1 MEILL
6 YLPYTIGNV
15 WAIDVFCKKFLEVS
29 KEKEKLFLL
38 FLFSGKMLLF
48 VLSVFCGLPFIIH
61 ALFRHALVIGLVML
75 SFQTDWEKKLLAAS
89 ISITVITLVVDF
101 CDSFLSVLVLF
112 ILHNIKGI
120 PVPIIEVREA
130 YLTAYIA
137 SAIAVFMLIWLSKR
151 LKYVFFPKIKKW
163 YITISVPLLAVT
175 TMIDIE
181 GWGAEQGILVRS
193 GGNLSLYYDQL
204 FSYIGIFTFTALSM
218 FATGFYVFGMNR
230 IYLEHEKSS
239 QYHSQIAAYKM
250 LDEQYSQSERLRHDM
265 KNHIIALS
273 GLLNNREL
281 EKMEDYLQNMKDSGN
296 LGNCEEVTGSRVVDA
311 LLYQKRKLAE
321 QSNIA
326 WECDVQIP
334 EICRI
339 NEFDLCVLF
348 GNLLDNAL
356 QACERLQ
363 CSNLGNDS
371 DCFIDIQAKAVK
383 KYFLLEVKNSTNVTV
398 TPENRFTSKNNV
410 AWHRTRFTSKNNIAK
425 HEVESTVKN
434 NVSGHGIGLLN
445 VKDVV
450 SKYNGAMNM
459 NVENSIFVISI
470 LLPLNNAA
478 HDINKAI

>member
-1 MEILL
+1 MTWVPDYMEILL
-6 YLPYTIGNV
+6 AIPYTIGNV
-15 WAIDVFCKKFLEVS
+15 WAIDVFCKKYLEES

-38 FLFSGKMLLF
+38 FLFIGKMVLS

-75 SFQTDWEKKLLAAS
+75 FFQADWEKKLLAAS

-101 CDSFLSVLVLF
+101 CDSFLAVLVLF

-120 PVPIIEVREA
+120 PIPIIEVREA

-151 LKYVFFPKIKKW
+151 LKYIFYPKIKKW
-163 YITISVPLLAVT
+163 YITISIPLLAVT

-181 GWGAEQGILVRS
+181 GWGAEHGILVRS

-204 FSYIGIFTFTALSM
+204 FSYIGIFVFTALSM
-218 FATGFYVFGMNR
+218 FATVFYVFGMSR
-230 IYLEHEKSS
+230 IYLEQEKSS
-239 QYHSQIAAYKM
+239 QYLSQIAAYKM

-265 KNHIIALS
+265 KNHVIALS
-273 GLLNNREL
+273 GLLKNREL
-281 EKMEDYLQNMKDSGN
+281 EKMDDYLENMKDSGN

-311 LLYQKRKLAE
+311 LLYQKRKVAE
-321 QSNIA
+321 QRNIA
-326 WECDVQIP
+326 WECDVQIS

-363 CSNLGNDS
+363 CSNSGNDS
-371 DCFIDIQAKAVK
+371 DYFIDIQAKAVK
-383 KYFLLEVKNSTNVTV
+383 KYFLLEVKNSTNAADV
-398 TPENRFTSKNNV
+398 PEIGYTCKNNV
-410 AWHRTRFTSKNNIAK
+410 A
-425 HEVESTVKN
+425 E
-434 NVSGHGIGLLN
+434 HGIGLLN

-450 SKYNGAMNM
+450 YKYNGAINM
-459 NVENSIFVISI
+459 NLENGIFVISI

-478 HDINKAI
+478 HDINKTI

>member
-1 MEILL
+1 MTWVSGYMEFFLEIPFL
-6 YLPYTIGNV
+6 IGEA

-38 FLFSGKMLLF
+38 FLFSGRIALYIIHI
-48 VLSVFCGLPFIIH
+48 FCSDPFIID
-61 ALFRHALVIGLVML
+61 AIFRHTLVIGLIL
-75 SFQTDWEKKLLAAS
+75 LLFQADWEKKLLAAS

-112 ILHNIKGI
+112 LLHNIKGI
-120 PVPIIEVREA
+120 PVPFIEVREA

-137 SAIAVFMLIWLSKR
+137 YAIAVFMLIWLSEP
-151 LKYVFFPKIKKW
+151 LKYVFYPRIKKW
-163 YITISVPLLAVT
+163 YITLSVPLLAVT

-181 GWGAEQGILVRS
+181 GWGAEHGILVRS

-204 FSYIGIFTFTALSM
+204 FSYIGICAFTALSI

-230 IYLEHEKSS
+230 IYLEQEKSS

-265 KNHIIALS
+265 KNHVIALS
-273 GLLNNREL
+273 GLLKNREL
-281 EKMEDYLQNMKDSGN
+281 EKMDDYLQKMKDSGN
-296 LGNCEEVTGSRVVDA
+296 LGNCEEATGSRVVDA
-311 LLYQKRKLAE
+311 LLYQKRKVAE
-321 QSNIA
+321 QRNIA
-326 WECDVQIP
+326 WECDVQIS

-339 NEFDLCVLF
+339 NEFDLCILF

-363 CSNLGNDS
+363 CSNPNNNA

-383 KYFLLEVKNSTNVTV
+383 KYFLIEVKNSADVTAV
-398 TPENRFTSKNNV
+398 PETGFI
-410 AWHRTRFTSKNNIAK
+410 SKNNISWHGAR
-425 HEVESTVKN
+425 STVRN
-434 NVSGHGIGLLN
+434 NVANHGIGLFN

-450 SKYNGAMNM
+450 NKYNGAMNM
-459 NVENSIFVISI
+459 NIENGIFVISI
-470 LLPLNNAA
+470 LLPLNNAT
-478 HDINKAI
+478 HDINKTI

>member
-1 MEILL
+1 MEIILS
-6 YLPYTIGNV
+6 LPYTIGNV
-15 WAIDVFCKKFLEVS
+15 WAIDVFCKKYLEVS

-38 FLFSGKMLLF
+38 FLFIGKMSLS

-75 SFQTDWEKKLLAAS
+75 FFQADWEKKLLAAS

-120 PVPIIEVREA
+120 PIPIIEVREA

-151 LKYVFFPKIKKW
+151 LKYVFYPKIKKW

-181 GWGAEQGILVRS
+181 GWGAEHGILVRS

-204 FSYIGIFTFTALSM
+204 FSYIGIFVFTALSM
-218 FATGFYVFGMNR
+218 FATVFYVFGMSR
-230 IYLEHEKSS
+230 IYLEQEKSS
-239 QYHSQIAAYKM
+239 QYHSRIAAYKM

-265 KNHIIALS
+265 KNHVIALS
-273 GLLNNREL
+273 GLLKNREL
-281 EKMEDYLQNMKDSGN
+281 EKMNDYLENMKDSGN
-296 LGNCEEVTGSRVVDA
+296 LGNCEEITGSRVVDA
-311 LLYQKRKLAE
+311 LLYQKRKVAE
-321 QSNIA
+321 QNNIA
-326 WECDVQIP
+326 WECDVQIS

-363 CSNLGNDS
+363 CSNSVNDS
-371 DCFIDIQAKAVK
+371 DSFIDIRAKAVK
-383 KYFLLEVKNSTNVTV
+383 KCFLLEVKNSTNAADV
-398 TPENRFTSKNNV
+398 PEIGYTG
-410 AWHRTRFTSKNNIAK
+410 KNNISRHGAR
-425 HEVESTVKN
+425 SIIKN

-450 SKYNGAMNM
+450 YKYNGAINM
-459 NVENSIFVISI
+459 NVENGIFVISI
-470 LLPLNNAA
+470 LLPLNNTA
-478 HDINKAI
+478 HDINKTI